1 MAKKHFEYGNIRF
14 SIDTCNGE
22 ITGLENLV
30 MGDNI
35 VKNTMTAPE
44 FYGHQPFTITLRDEN
59 GEEKN
64 HFKKVNIINF
74 AKYVDQMKRIGVRIV
89 EGKEDSNYDSWI
101 IYKME

>member
-1 MAKKHFEYGNIRF
+1 MPEQGLYGTDIRAVVEHGGGEGVTAFNFIF
-14 SIDTCNGE
+14 S
-22 ITGLENLV
+22 V
-30 MGDNI
+30 
-35 VKNTMTAPE
+35 
-44 FYGHQPFTITLRDEN
+44 LRYQDETNVVDEN